1 MKYISI
7 LIALLAASSSS
18 NAQHTASP
26 SIPDRTLN
34 ITAFGADGTGK
45 RSSTQAIQ
53 QALDQLHSLGGGK
66 VVVPRGIYL
75 CGPLKLYSYI
85 NLQLDAGATLRLN
98 NEISSYVLEDGHYGN
113 FIEAKDATDIK
124 ISGTGTLD
132 GQGEIWWQQFD
143 AKKLQYRRPQM
154 VYLVNPTRLE
164 ISGITFLNPP
174 NTHLSVKDGTDVYI
188 HHISM
193 QAPENSHNTD
203 GINISVRNC
212 TIEQSTFSTGDDD
225 IALNFGSRKDATG
238 LPACTQIL
246 IRNCTFL
253 SGHGLS
259 IGSYTAGNL
268 NGLKVSDCSFEGTAS
283 ALRIKSARGRGGV
296 VENVSYSDIT
306 IKNSKSPIYISA
318 YYPKEPASPELDTAA
333 AVKTT
338 TPTYRNIKFKNVTV
352 TNAEYAL
359 RLWGLPESP
368 LQNISFENVA
378 ISAKKAG
385 IIANAKDISFIN
397 SKLIVQDKSVIQQYH
412 SDARGLE

>member
-1 MKYISI
+1 MKYFVI
-7 LIALLAASSSS
+7 LIALLVVVTKSD
-18 NAQHTASP
+18 AQHTASP
-26 SIPDRTLN
+26 VIPDRTLN

-45 RSSTQAIQ
+45 LSATGAIQ

-66 VVVPRGIYL
+66 VIVPKGIYL
-75 CGPLKLYSYI
+75 CGPLKLYSHI

-98 NEISSYVLEDGHYGN
+98 DEISSYVLEDGHYGN

-132 GQGEIWWQQFD
+132 GQGAVWWKQFD
-143 AKKLQYRRPQM
+143 AKQLQHRRPQM

-174 NTHLSVKDGTDVYI
+174 NTHLSIKDGTDVYI
-188 HHISM
+188 HHIRIE
-193 QAPENSHNTD
+193 APENSHNTD

-212 TIEQSTFSTGDDD
+212 TIDQSTFSTGDDD

-268 NGLKVSDCSFEGTAS
+268 IGLQVSNCSFDGTTS

-296 VENVSYSDIT
+296 VENVSYSDIS

-333 AVKTT
+333 AVNST
-338 TPTYRNIKFKNVTV
+338 TPTYRNITFKNVRITG
-352 TNAEYAL
+352 ADYAL

-368 LQNISFENVA
+368 LQNISFENVE

-385 IIANAKDISFIN
+385 IIANAKDLSFI
-397 SKLIVQDKSVIQQYH
+397 KCKIVTLDKSVVQPYNVVVNYK
-412 SDARGLE
+412 